1 MKRIIFSPDAP
12 PAVGPY
18 SQVVEAN
25 GFVFVSGQMPLDSSG
40 KLVEGDIAVQ
50 TEQVMKNLSAIVK
63 AAGSS
68 MERVVKVNVYLKDLK
83 EFAEMNKVYARYFP
97 SQPPA
102 RATVEIARLAFDVKV
117 EIDLIAL
124 AGQS

>member
-1 MKRIIFSPDAP
+1 MKRIISSPDAP

>member
-1 MKRIIFSPDAP
+1 MKRIISSPDAP

-83 EFAEMNKVYARYFP
+83 EFAEMNKVYARSFP